1 MSLAHEFRPAANA
14 DVVDAYHWYESQ
26 HPGRGDE
33 FLVELQERVAA
44 ICASPELYGRVRG
57 QTRAAPFQHSRYI
70 LYYRVVASLVVILAV
85 QHAHAD
91 PGRWQGR
98 R

>member
-14 DVVDAYHWYESQ
+14 DVVDAYHWYEAQ
-26 HPGRGDE
+26 QPGRGDE

-44 ICASPELYGRVRG
+44 ICASPTSYGRVRG
-57 QTRAAPFQHSRYI
+57 QMRAAPFQHSRYI
-70 LYYRVVASLVVILAV
+70 LYYRVDTSLVVILAV
-85 QHAHAD
+85 QDERAD
-91 PGRWQGR
+91 PRRWQGR

>member
-26 HPGRGDE
+26 QPGRGDE
-33 FLVELQERVAA
+33 FLVELQERVATV
-44 ICASPELYGRVRG
+44 CASPELYGRVRG
-57 QTRAAPFQHSRYI
+57 RTRAAPFRHSRYI
-70 LYYRVVASLVVILAV
+70 LYYRVDGALVVILAV
-85 QHAHAD
+85 QHESAD
-91 PGRWQGR
+91 PARWQGR